1 MAATSRA
8 PRAAPVPHQ
17 PARRRAQRRARGR
30 ACCSARAR
38 GAPCQAALA
47 RDAFVLSC
55 VLRPFPA
62 SGASV
67 DDVEERLMHRYACA
81 RRAAL
86 FPGTPLLY
94 AHEWLAGTPASPY
107 RGGTRAPP
115 ASS

>member
-1 MAATSRA
+1 MAAS
-8 PRAAPVPHQ
+8 AAPCCH
-17 PARRRAQRRARGR
+17 RGKPGPPN
-30 ACCSARAR
+30 AVSSAKTTLVSRFAGVTLSR
-38 GAPCQAALA
+38 PS
-47 RDAFVLSC
+47 DAFVLSC

-115 ASS
+115 TSS